1 MRYLLSPRLTRR
13 AGFVHGLFGS
23 DGLQGISR
31 FFRAIRAI
39 RPLRIINLFDG
50 VKDIFEVVFMAW
62 RDLLKSIVLLLLT
75 YLPFAIWGVNLFAGT
90 ACGRHAW
97 PACHGGTSRH
107 AWRRAWGCWAIRP
120 AVLLQRR
127 LDRDRGGVRGNVR
140 QRARHPRASVRSA
153 DHGAP
158 WLLRL
163 R

>member
-1 MRYLLSPRLTRR
+1 MTRH
-13 AGFVHGLFGS
+13 AGFVHGLCGS

-90 ACGRHAW
+90 PCRRHAW
-97 PACHGGTSRH
+97 AACHGGTSRH
-107 AWRRAWGCWAIRP
+107 AWRRASGCWVGRP
-120 AVLLQRR
+120 VVLLQRR
-127 LDRDRGGVRGNVR
+127 LDRDRGGVCGNVR
-140 QRARHPRASVRSA
+140 
-153 DHGAP
+153 
-158 WLLRL
+158 
-163 R
+163 